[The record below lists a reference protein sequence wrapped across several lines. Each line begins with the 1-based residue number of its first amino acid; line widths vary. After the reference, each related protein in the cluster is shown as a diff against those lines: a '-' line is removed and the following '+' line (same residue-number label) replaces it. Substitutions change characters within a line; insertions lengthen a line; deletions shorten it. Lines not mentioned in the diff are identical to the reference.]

1 MMTLLSTLLGFASG
15 GLPKVL
21 DYFQDRGDKKHELAL
36 MSMQRER
43 EIALAKE
50 GYIAQ
55 ARVGEIKT
63 DQIEMQTQA
72 QERVAMYKHDMKI
85 GDGASTWV
93 INLRAS
99 VRPIVTY
106 VFVGLPHHRDVSA
119 QVYPPK
125 HYDFFPVLALFVLA
139 KHFGFKPFSVCK
151 HRFFHS
157 SISFIFSLIIFPQIL
172 HS

>member
-55 ARVGEIKT
+55 ARVEEIKT
-63 DQIEMQTQA
+63 DQIEMQTKA

-106 VFVGLPHHRDVSA
+106 VFVGLLVVVDVAGIWYAYSTGVVFA
-119 QVYPPK
+119 DAMTQVFS
-125 HYDFFPVLALFVLA
+125 DDEMSILAAIIAFW
-139 KHFGFKPFSVCK
+139 FGSQAFNK
-151 HRFFHS
+151 R
-157 SISFIFSLIIFPQIL
+157 
-172 HS
+172 

>member
-55 ARVGEIKT
+55 ARVEEIKT

-72 QERVAMYKHDMKI
+72 QERIAMYKHDMKI
-85 GDGASTWV
+85 GEGASTWV

-106 VFVGLPHHRDVSA
+106 IFVGLLVVVDVAGIWYAYSTGVA
-119 QVYPPK
+119 FADAMTQVFS
-125 HYDFFPVLALFVLA
+125 DDEMSILAAIIAFW
-139 KHFGFKPFSVCK
+139 FGSQAFSK
-151 HRFFHS
+151 K
-157 SISFIFSLIIFPQIL
+157 
-172 HS
+172 

>member
-36 MSMQRER
+36 MAMQRER

-55 ARVGEIKT
+55 ARVEEIKT
-63 DQIEMQTQA
+63 DQIAMQTQA
-72 QERVAMYKHDMKI
+72 QEKIAMWKHDMKI
-85 GDGASTWV
+85 GEGASTWV

-106 VFVGLPHHRDVSA
+106 LFVGLLIAVDVAGIWYAYSTGVA
-119 QVYPPK
+119 FA
-125 HYDFFPVLALFVLA
+125 DAMNMIFSDDEMSILAAIIAF
-139 KHFGFKPFSVCK
+139 HFGGRAFNK
-151 HRFFHS
+151 
-157 SISFIFSLIIFPQIL
+157 
-172 HS
+172 

>member
-1 MMTLLSTLLGFASG
+1 MTLVSTLLGFASG

-36 MSMQRER
+36 MAAQRER

-55 ARVGEIKT
+55 AKVEEIKT
-63 DQIEMQTQA
+63 DQIAMQTQA

-85 GDGASTWV
+85 GEGASTWV

-106 VFVGLPHHRDVSA
+106 LFVGLLITVDVAGIWYAYSTGVA
-119 QVYPPK
+119 FADAMNLVFS
-125 HYDFFPVLALFVLA
+125 DDEMSILAAIIAF
-139 KHFGFKPFSVCK
+139 HFGGRAFQK
-151 HRFFHS
+151 
-157 SISFIFSLIIFPQIL
+157 
-172 HS
+172 

>member
-36 MSMQRER
+36 MAMQRER
-43 EIALAKE
+43 EIALAKD

-55 ARVGEIKT
+55 ARVEDIKT
-63 DQIEMQTQA
+63 DQIAMQTQA

-85 GDGASTWV
+85 GVGASTWV

-106 VFVGLPHHRDVSA
+106 LFVGLLITVDVAGIWYAYSTGVA
-119 QVYPPK
+119 FADAMNLVFS
-125 HYDFFPVLALFVLA
+125 DDEMSILGAIIAF
-139 KHFGFKPFSVCK
+139 HFGGRAFSK
-151 HRFFHS
+151 
-157 SISFIFSLIIFPQIL
+157 
-172 HS
+172 